1 MSANIVLPY
10 LSQGIKEFD
19 YTGYS
24 NNECRANGSFL
35 LSGVTLPVW
44 QLSK

>member
-1 MSANIVLPY
+1 MSAYIVLPY

-19 YTGYS
+19 FTGYS

-35 LSGVTLPVW
+35 FKWSNYTPVEVV
-44 QLSK
+44 